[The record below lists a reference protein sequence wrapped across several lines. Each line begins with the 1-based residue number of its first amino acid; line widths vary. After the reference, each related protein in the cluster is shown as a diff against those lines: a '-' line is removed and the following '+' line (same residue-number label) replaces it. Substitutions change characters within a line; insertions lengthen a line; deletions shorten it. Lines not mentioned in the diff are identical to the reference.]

1 MARELMF
8 MQIYAIIHINA
19 AVLLIYFFSFNIPP
33 TRRGRGGRRARL
45 GLAWIHVKQ
54 RSWIWLTKCFVLRRA
69 SRESLGL
76 AIQQISYAIDGP
88 GGTRTRQKINC
99 FSRQKALF
107 SNASYLFYFF
117 KAHSTRRSVIR
128 AQDGTRFYF

>member
-33 TRRGRGGRRARL
+33 TRWGRGGRRARL
-45 GLAWIHVKQ
+45 GLAWIHVKH
-54 RSWIWLTKCFVLRRA
+54 RGWIWLTKCFVLRRA

-99 FSRQKALF
+99 FSDKKHYFQTPRIYFIF
-107 SNASYLFYFF
+107 SKPTLL
-117 KAHSTRRSVIR
+117 
-128 AQDGTRFYF
+128 DDP